1 MNPKAPKFKVNNRVR
16 ITQHN
21 NIFSKRYI
29 EDWSREL
36 IIIDSVLKTNLKTCK
51 IKDLSGEKIIRN
63 FYEKEMFN
71 KLQFSYY

>member
-21 NIFSKRYI
+21 NIFSKSYI
-29 EDWSREL
+29 ENWSREL